1 MIKRDNR
8 WSELIE
14 VRTSNEPQRH
24 AECLFNSLGILFIIV
39 AGHCRLAA
47 RALFGCTG
55 LCLGAQGFARAC
67 QARKAHTDFGNL
79 GARER
84 QVNPSRNNS
93 SKGLINIGSR
103 DRSPVIECTGSM
115 RLSVQFV
122 FAELT
127 ASCHLIDEGSYWSG
141 KESSSALAR
150 LGAVDSF
157 PPTE

>member
-1 MIKRDNR
+1 MPNAFSIR
-8 WSELIE
+8 SA
-14 VRTSNEPQRH
+14 S
-24 AECLFNSLGILFIIV
+24 FSLLLPAIV
-39 AGHCRLAA
+39 DWLP
-47 RALFGCTG
+47 G

-93 SKGLINIGSR
+93 SKGLINIGSQ

-127 ASCHLIDEGSYWSG
+127 ASCHLIDEG
-141 KESSSALAR
+141 A
-150 LGAVDSF
+150 
-157 PPTE
+157 